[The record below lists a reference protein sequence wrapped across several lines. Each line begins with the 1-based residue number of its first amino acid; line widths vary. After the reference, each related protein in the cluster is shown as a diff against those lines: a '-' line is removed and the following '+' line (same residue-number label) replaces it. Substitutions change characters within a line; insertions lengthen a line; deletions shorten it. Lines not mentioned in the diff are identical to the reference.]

1 MTNPTPSNVCS
12 LTETAI
18 TAMHPILSCTDGSL
32 YAASV
37 YQHSAWAASR
47 MDAGLKVLHVL
58 DPHHERAHGGDLTG
72 TIGFNASAELTEEL
86 VKLEETQSRLA
97 RLKGKAIL
105 EDAVKQLAA
114 AGITN
119 VETLQRHGTLVDTLE
134 ELEPAAELV
143 VLGKR
148 GEHCDFAKG
157 HLGGEVERVIRTS
170 VRPVLVAAR
179 AFRPIERFL
188 VAYDGGPSIRKALHF
203 VQSNPLLR
211 GLHCHLLRAGRVDDT
226 ARYYLSET
234 ADRLRCSGF
243 DVTERGVAGPPE
255 EVIANYVR
263 EQSID
268 LLVMGA
274 YGHSPIR
281 QLILGSTTATMV
293 RTCQISVLMFR

>member
-1 MTNPTPSNVCS
+1 M
-12 LTETAI
+12 
-18 TAMHPILSCTDGSL
+18 
-32 YAASV
+32 
-37 YQHSAWAASR
+37 
-47 MDAGLKVLHVL
+47 
-58 DPHHERAHGGDLTG
+58 
-72 TIGFNASAELTEEL
+72 
-86 VKLEETQSRLA
+86 
-97 RLKGKAIL
+97 
-105 EDAVKQLAA
+105 
-114 AGITN
+114 
-119 VETLQRHGTLVDTLE
+119 DTLE
-134 ELEPAAELV
+134 ELETAAELV

-179 AFRPIERFL
+179 AFRPIEHFL

-203 VQSNPLLR
+203 IQSNPLLR